1 MNKTVSLKLNSKE
14 EEIICSMRK
23 KGISPSAII
32 REAFWKYVKEIEMNK
47 NKKSYKEVNP
57 EKQYLKE
64 KLKIDNEKVYKMVN
78 QIDRKVNLND
88 DFLREKLVYQ
98 PVNQVHQSQIGFLD
112 QYIYQLQR
120 HVQQLDDELL
130 DWKTRYAT
138 EIQYWKE
145 AYQSLQIEYQNHVT
159 DSTKRI
165 DDRFNQ
171 IMFYIEELKKSPLD
185 TFEIPSQSENQKQIQ
200 KKRWTSQ
207 NVRM

>member
-1 MNKTVSLKLNSKE
+1 
-14 EEIICSMRK
+14 
-23 KGISPSAII
+23 
-32 REAFWKYVKEIEMNK
+32 
-47 NKKSYKEVNP
+47 
-57 EKQYLKE
+57 
-64 KLKIDNEKVYKMVN
+64 MVN
-78 QIDRKVNLND
+78 QLDKKVNLND

-98 PVNQVHQSQIGFLD
+98 QVSQANQSPTMFLD

-120 HVQQLDDELL
+120 HVQQLDNELL
-130 DWKTRYAT
+130 DWKTRYTT

-145 AYQSLQIEYQNHVT
+145 AYRSLQIEYQNHVT

-185 TFEIPSQSENQKQIQ
+185 TFEIRSQSENQTQKQ
-200 KKRWTSQ
+200 KKRWASQ